1 MITMKRLVAFVIILI
16 IGVAVALGLRKRH
29 ENDEF
34 LDDLD

>member
-1 MITMKRLVAFVIILI
+1 MKRLMAFIAVLVIGI
-16 IGVAVALGLRKRH
+16 AVALGLRRRH

>member
-1 MITMKRLVAFVIILI
+1 MKRLMAFIAILVIGI
-16 IGVAVALGLRKRH
+16 AVALGLRRRH

>member
-1 MITMKRLVAFVIILI
+1 MAFIAILV
-16 IGVAVALGLRKRH
+16 IGIAVALGLRRRH